1 MLLTATASNVDVTL
15 QTILAWAG
23 AVTIII
29 TAITNLSKLFAP
41 YKKLQEKVNDH
52 EDRLK
57 DGDDKF
63 DEFEKYLNHNSD
75 MTKEICKS
83 LIVIMNHEITGNGI
97 DKLKAQQEQLQNF
110 LIDKD
115 K

>member
-1 MLLTATASNVDVTL
+1 MLLTATVSNVEITL

-23 AVTIII
+23 AATVII

-41 YKKLQEKVNDH
+41 YKKLQEKVDEH

-57 DGDDKF
+57 KGDEKF
-63 DEFEKYLNHNSD
+63 DDFEDYLNRNSD

-97 DKLKAQQEQLQNF
+97 DKLKVQQEHLQDF
-110 LIDKD
+110 LIDK
-115 K
+115 

>member
-1 MLLTATASNVDVTL
+1 MLLATTSNVEVTL

-23 AVTIII
+23 ALTIVI
-29 TAITNLSKLFAP
+29 TALTNVSKLFAP
-41 YKKLQEKVNDH
+41 YKKLQEKVDEH

-57 DGDDKF
+57 KGDQKF
-63 DEFEKYLNHNSD
+63 DDFEEYLNKNAD

-97 DKLKAQQEQLQNF
+97 DKLKVQQEHLQDF
-110 LIDKD
+110 LIDK
-115 K
+115 